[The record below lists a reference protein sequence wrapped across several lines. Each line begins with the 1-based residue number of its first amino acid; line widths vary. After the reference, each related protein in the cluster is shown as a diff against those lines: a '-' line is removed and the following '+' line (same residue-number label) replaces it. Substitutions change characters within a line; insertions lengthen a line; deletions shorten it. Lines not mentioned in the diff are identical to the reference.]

1 MSFDIKARSV
11 PETLSTV
18 NAIIIGPG
26 ISGVYQLHRL
36 RELGIKIQVFEAAGD
51 VGDTWYWNRYPGARF
66 DSKSWSYG
74 FPFSDDFFCKNG
86 NGQNIFGP
94 TGYTALF
101 QLCRRQIKFCP
112 EIQFISRVAA
122 AHLDGSATRWTVTLE
137 DARTSARDYE
147 FDMLIYATR
156 FDGVTGPL

>member
-1 MSFDIKARSV
+1 MASRFPMMFFARMGMARTFSAQ
-11 PETLSTV
+11 PGTLPYFNYV
-18 NAIIIGPG
+18 A
-26 ISGVYQLHRL
+26 
-36 RELGIKIQVFEAAGD
+36 D
-51 VGDTWYWNRYPGARF
+51 
-66 DSKSWSYG
+66 
-74 FPFSDDFFCKNG
+74 
-86 NGQNIFGP
+86 
-94 TGYTALF
+94 
-101 QLCRRQIKFCP
+101 KFNFRP

>member
-1 MSFDIKARSV
+1 LRLL
-11 PETLSTV
+11 ETSAT
-18 NAIIIGPG
+18 PG
-26 ISGVYQLHRL
+26 IGTVIPARGL
-36 RELGIKIQVFEAAGD
+36 IPKAGLMASRFPMIFFARM
-51 VGDTWYWNRYPGARF
+51 GMARTFSAQPGTLPYFNYVA
-66 DSKSWSYG
+66 D
-74 FPFSDDFFCKNG
+74 
-86 NGQNIFGP
+86 
-94 TGYTALF
+94 
-101 QLCRRQIKFCP
+101 KFNFRP